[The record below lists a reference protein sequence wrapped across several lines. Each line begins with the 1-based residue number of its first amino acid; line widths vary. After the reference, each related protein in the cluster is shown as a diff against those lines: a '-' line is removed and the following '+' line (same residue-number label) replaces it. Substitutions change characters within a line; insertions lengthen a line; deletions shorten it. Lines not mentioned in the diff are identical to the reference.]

1 MLASQEGTD
10 AATWSLDDDNLTL
23 VDVLDQV
30 GKSIAVGELSFDHH
44 VQVCVYIGLRRS
56 GVRILQRVCC
66 LQVTLPRSC
75 TLSDNISKEGDIAFA
90 SGWVANVWKGCYN
103 GDYVCIKAL
112 RVYKVKNFSK
122 IKQVRDE
129 QPRTRH
135 PQ

>member
-90 SGWVANVWKGCYN
+90 SGWLANVWKGCYN